1 MLDLAKFLIDKFLRL
16 LQIFYSYTA
25 RAKRAHQEGVA
36 MRLGQ
41 VNVISVRLLALVL
54 ACSVATTGC
63 QTVKGVFGKGK
74 KDDISATQARTT
86 QQGYYSEAQNYI
98 AKGSYARATATLK
111 DLRTFYPAGEYAE
124 QALLDQMYAEFQHGD
139 YLDAV
144 ASAERFIQS
153 YPSNPQIAYAYYV
166 RGVAN
171 MQVANDGLSKYTNLN
186 PAHQD
191 MGYYR
196 VAFANL
202 QELIA
207 RYPNSQYAPDAALR
221 LRYMYNLFAE
231 HEMNIARW
239 YIKRQAY
246 VASANR
252 AKWVFQYYPQSE
264 ATPEAIAT
272 LAYSYQQLGMT
283 DTARQYQQLLAI
295 NYPQLLDRNGNV
307 RLEDAR
313 TGSSWLNKATL
324 GLLGQSATNRDLSA
338 IKPDATKTAT
348 KTQVIQPS
356 LQQQAAI
363 QQAASLRL
371 ANADVAP
378 NAPTAT
384 PNTNLPNTPAQE
396 AEPVAPNPLDNI
408 NFGLGL
414 PPDNTSPVK

>member
-1 MLDLAKFLIDKFLRL
+1 
-16 LQIFYSYTA
+16 
-25 RAKRAHQEGVA
+25 
-36 MRLGQ
+36 
-41 VNVISVRLLALVL
+41 
-54 ACSVATTGC
+54 
-63 QTVKGVFGKGK
+63 
-74 KDDISATQARTT
+74 
-86 QQGYYSEAQNYI
+86 
-98 AKGSYARATATLK
+98 
-111 DLRTFYPAGEYAE
+111 
-124 QALLDQMYAEFQHGD
+124 
-139 YLDAV
+139 
-144 ASAERFIQS
+144 
-153 YPSNPQIAYAYYV
+153 
-166 RGVAN
+166 
-171 MQVANDGLSKYTNLN
+171 
-186 PAHQD
+186 
-191 MGYYR
+191 
-196 VAFANL
+196 
-202 QELIA
+202 
-207 RYPNSQYAPDAALR
+207 
-221 LRYMYNLFAE
+221 
-231 HEMNIARW
+231 
-239 YIKRQAY
+239 
-246 VASANR
+246 
-252 AKWVFQYYPQSE
+252 
-264 ATPEAIAT
+264 
-272 LAYSYQQLGMT
+272 MT

>member
-1 MLDLAKFLIDKFLRL
+1 
-16 LQIFYSYTA
+16 
-25 RAKRAHQEGVA
+25 

-54 ACSVATTGC
+54 ACSVVTTGC
-63 QTVKGVFGKGK
+63 QTVKGVFGTGK
-74 KDDISATQARTT
+74 KDDIPATQARTT
-86 QQGYYSEAQNYI
+86 QQGYYSEAQNYL
-98 AKGSYARATATLK
+98 AKGSYARAIATLK

-171 MQVANDGLSKYTNLN
+171 MQVANDGFSKYTNLN

-191 MGYYR
+191 IGYYR

-221 LRYMYNLFAE
+221 LRYLYNLFAE
-231 HEMNIARW
+231 HEMNAARW

-264 ATPEAIAT
+264 AIPEAIAT

-307 RLEDAR
+307 RLEEAR
-313 TGSSWLNKATL
+313 TGSNWLNKATL
-324 GLLGQSATNRDLSA
+324 GLLGQSATNRDLSTVQ
-338 IKPDATKTAT
+338 PVTTGAT

-363 QQAASLRL
+363 QQAAGLRL
-371 ANADVAP
+371 ADTTNTVPNVPTTAP
-378 NAPTAT
+378 RANVPTA
-384 PNTNLPNTPAQE
+384 PEADPA
-396 AEPVAPNPLDNI
+396 ATNPLDNI